1 VPIPTH
7 KGICVIPYRQG
18 DQVIIAWVP
27 GDDPWRVGWI
37 GNLDRLLLK
46 AADELVYLLLGN
58 PIPVG
63 DSGPKQSLPDF
74 LHQLRA
80 GNDLKFPV
88 VPKVKKTGGGS
99 GRGQGASDDAICV
112 DDDLQPRVAA
122 RRPPRP
128 GVTGLCLSLAS

>member
-7 KGICVIPYRQG
+7 KGIRVIPYRQG
-18 DQVIIAWVP
+18 DKVIVAWVLE
-27 GDDPWRVGWI
+27 DDPRRVGWI
-37 GNLDRLLLK
+37 GNPDRLLLK
-46 AADELVYLLLGN
+46 AADDLVYLLLGN

-63 DSGPKQSLPDF
+63 DPGPKQSLPDF

-99 GRGQGASDDAICV
+99 GRGQGAGNDAICV

-122 RRPPRP
+122 LRPPRP